1 MKKYRCPHCGQRSI
15 GIIDRLFSRS
25 RYHYQ
30 IFYPATVLC
39 KDCNKWSRTI
49 PKTKKLLLWRTFP
62 VFIALAFFVVTLLS
76 SNALILLIGV
86 VLTLLAY
93 IISRV
98 VDVYFEPL
106 IPIELDEGV
115 RKSFS
120 WKVPSPDGKF
130 SVNDSRDIRSYGIYG
145 IKFDCEKYD
154 ETLRELYIDGM
165 VPVVFH
171 EKKKG
176 SNMFEVRIIGK
187 KFVPK
192 ELLQPGSKFMVEDN
206 DQFICRGQVEEI
218 FPKCAESDEHIG

>member
-1 MKKYRCPHCGQRSI
+1 MKRYRCPHCGWKTISYSDILASYGTSRGFGGTPKYYNYVECRQCGQCCTPIIVSS
-15 GIIDRLFSRS
+15 GITSLRCG
-25 RYHYQ
+25 
-30 IFYPATVLC
+30 T
-39 KDCNKWSRTI
+39 
-49 PKTKKLLLWRTFP
+49 LLLILIP
-62 VFIALAFFVVTLLS
+62 VILAGVYINRFF
-76 SNALILLIGV
+76 ALLIFV
-86 VLTLLAY
+86 YPFIDLLIATPARSLKR
-93 IISRV
+93 IKRRQLFPSPSG
-98 VDVYFEPL
+98 F
-106 IPIELDEGV
+106 DE
-115 RKSFS
+115 
-120 WKVPSPDGKF
+120 SPDGKF

-206 DQFICRGQVEEI
+206 DQFICRGQVEEM
-218 FPKCAESDEHIG
+218 FPERAESDEQ